1 MDHENGDGHAS
12 DEADGNDTSEDPN
25 NAARGTLWEWFLCR
39 QVEK

>member
-1 MDHENGDGHAS
+1 MDHENGDGHAG